1 LPIDEGVIKFNDRD
15 YQVTPALS
23 EHDIQEINPVRE
35 RLYQLKLIG
44 QYLEFDVGYGN
55 ISQRQ
60 DFQSLCPTEKPQFII
75 SGSQTGHLAML
86 NGEHYTRVVDF
97 DINQNKISAMGPR
110 THISGAS
117 SESLTHAAIYQCNPA
132 IKAVIHIHSNVIWQ
146 GMLND
151 QLTHTP
157 SDVPYGTPLMA
168 QAVKEAVKDNTRG
181 YLAMAGHEDGVITY
195 GDNFE
200 SAMEICMALYE
211 KYPYQPV
218 N

>member
-1 LPIDEGVIKFNDRD
+1 LPFDEGVIKFNDRD
-15 YQVTPALS
+15 YRVTPALS
-23 EHDIQEINPVRE
+23 DDNIQEINPVR
-35 RLYQLKLIG
+35 RQLYQLKLIG
-44 QYLEFDVGYGN
+44 QYLEFNVGYGN

-60 DFQSLCPTEKPQFII
+60 DFQSFCATDKPQFII

-117 SESLTHAAIYQCNPA
+117 SESLTHAAIYQCNSA
-132 IKAVIHIHSNVIWQ
+132 IKAVIHIHSNAIWQ

-151 QLTHTP
+151 NLTHTP
-157 SDVPYGTPLMA
+157 EEIPYGTSLMA

-181 YLAMAGHEDGVITY
+181 YLAMAGHEDGVISY
-195 GDNFE
+195 GEDFE
-200 SAMEICMALYE
+200 RAMEICMALYE
-211 KYPYQPV
+211 KYC
-218 N
+218 

>member
-23 EHDIQEINPVRE
+23 EHDLQEINPVRSQ
-35 RLYQLKLIG
+35 LYQLKLIG

-195 GDNFE
+195 GENFE